1 MKDAQ
6 ASEDVPLS
14 EKELEEEL
22 LLLELVSANDI
33 VDELYRVGFED
44 ELTTNN
50 ELHSMILAKLFQV
63 PETLLWSKIHTLL
76 PNKPSMTSIEF
87 TVVRFMVD
95 TCMRHHAASGNSPM
109 VEIWDE
115 HRASLYSSLELIQL
129 GLYAF
134 LGMKLLSNHNHH
146 YLLDHEPID
155 DGLEL
160 SIAKIYTFSMSLYNY
175 LLKAVSQWMG
185 RVLANTCTQMEALIL
200 DTSLGLLMLILGSL
214 PPGTC
219 PLIDFTQSG
228 NDFIAYT
235 RGYLRTYAAIFHH
248 LRDLPFE
255 WLCPPINCPTLPFF
269 IHILEFIDTHTS
281 ELGTADEAHMIK
293 DAFGLLAR
301 NVYAASVSSNP
312 DGYYHI
318 FNWMNDGSWDLVY
331 AQQPLALSWLNVL
344 AAYAQ
349 LFKLYYIR
357 DQNIWV
363 DYMDWYRAWHGHSF
377 AWDEPLYQVVVE
389 QGFVVDDY
397 ALLHSFNPLGSSTI
411 PQISQS

>member
-1 MKDAQ
+1 M
-6 ASEDVPLS
+6 
-14 EKELEEEL
+14 EEEL
-22 LLLELVSANDI
+22 LLLELMNANEI

-44 ELTTNN
+44 ELSTDTD
-50 ELHSMILAKLFQV
+50 LHSVILANLFQV

-76 PNKPSMTSIEF
+76 PNKPNMTLLEF
-87 TVVRFMVD
+87 TVVRFLVD
-95 TCMRHHAASGNSPM
+95 MCMRHHAASGNSPK
-109 VEIWDE
+109 VEIWGE
-115 HRASLYSSLELIQL
+115 YRASLYSSLELIQL
-129 GLYAF
+129 GLYAY

-175 LLKAVSQWMG
+175 LLKAVSQSMG
-185 RVLANTCTQMEALIL
+185 RVLANMCTQTEALVL
-200 DTSLGLLMLILGSL
+200 DTSLGLVMLILGSL

-219 PLIDFTQSG
+219 PLIDFTQNG

-235 RGYLRTYAAIFHH
+235 RGYLRTYTAILHH
-248 LRDLPFE
+248 VRNLPFE
-255 WLCPPINCPTLPFF
+255 WPCPPTNCPALPFF
-269 IHILEFIDTHTS
+269 VEILQFIDTHS
-281 ELGTADEAHMIK
+281 SQLGAADEALMIK
-293 DAFGLLAR
+293 DAFAILAR
-301 NVYAASVSSNP
+301 NVYTASVSLNP
-312 DGYYHI
+312 DYYYYI
-318 FNWMNDGSWDLVY
+318 FCLMNDGFWDLVY

-349 LFKLYYIR
+349 LFKFYYIR

-377 AWDEPLYQVVVE
+377 AWDEPLYQVIVE

-397 ALLHSFNPLGSSTI
+397 ALLRSFNPLGSTTI
-411 PQISQS
+411 PQLLQ